1 MSQSQEHE
9 QMKNSK
15 EEQKNTVPGSPV
27 ITWEQPIERV
37 VPNKSDSQVIS
48 IDDYRRQSLSESE
61 ATFTVREFHS
71 HQGEEPV
78 RLLIISSGFG
88 QKQPVYRHTLQSRAA
103 S

>member
-1 MSQSQEHE
+1 MSQNQEHE
-9 QMKNSK
+9 QVKNSK
-15 EEQKNTVPGSPV
+15 EEQKNTVVPGSPV

-71 HQGEEPV
+71 QGEEPV

-88 QKQPVYRHTLQSRAA
+88 QKQPVYRHTVQSRAA